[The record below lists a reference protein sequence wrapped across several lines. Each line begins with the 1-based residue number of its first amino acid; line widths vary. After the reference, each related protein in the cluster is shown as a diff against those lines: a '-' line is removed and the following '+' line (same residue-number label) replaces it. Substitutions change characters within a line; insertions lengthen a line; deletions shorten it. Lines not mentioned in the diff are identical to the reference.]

1 MSKRT
6 EFSNQQFYISK
17 SDFEFRPVDEKRC
30 LVTYTSA
37 TKIKRSWDS
46 IITDMELVNSVM
58 NKEKPLKRDMIALK
72 TRVKKK
78 DKGT

>member
-1 MSKRT
+1 
-6 EFSNQQFYISK
+6 
-17 SDFEFRPVDEKRC
+17 
-30 LVTYTSA
+30 
-37 TKIKRSWDS
+37 
-46 IITDMELVNSVM
+46 MELVNSVM